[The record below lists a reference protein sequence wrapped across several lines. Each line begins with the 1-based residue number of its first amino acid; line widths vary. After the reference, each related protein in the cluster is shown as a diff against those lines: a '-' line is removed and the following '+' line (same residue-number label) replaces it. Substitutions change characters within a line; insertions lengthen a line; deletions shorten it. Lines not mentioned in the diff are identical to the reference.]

1 MGPVEKCLLL
11 ISRTGAFAPLAQRL
25 HVAEPITFV
34 IGGPPTRLIPG
45 SRWSDWI
52 RTWASCG

>member
-1 MGPVEKCLLL
+1 MGPVEICLLL
-11 ISRTGAFAPLAQRL
+11 ISPTVAFAPLAQRL
-25 HVAEPITFV
+25 HVAVLITFV
-34 IGGPPTRLIPG
+34 IGGPLTRLIPG